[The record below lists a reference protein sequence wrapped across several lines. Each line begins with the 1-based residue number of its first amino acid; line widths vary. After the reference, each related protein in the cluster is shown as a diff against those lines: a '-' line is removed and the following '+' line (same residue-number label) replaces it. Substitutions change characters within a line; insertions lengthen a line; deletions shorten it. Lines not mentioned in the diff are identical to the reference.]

1 MREREREGEG
11 ERRGERETKVGKRG
25 EIERETV
32 LIGAADSFN
41 KPGAS
46 ARRASA
52 HA

>member
-1 MREREREGEG
+1 VCVCVCVCERERERERDEG
-11 ERRGERETKVGKRG
+11 RERGG
-25 EIERETV
+25 ERETV